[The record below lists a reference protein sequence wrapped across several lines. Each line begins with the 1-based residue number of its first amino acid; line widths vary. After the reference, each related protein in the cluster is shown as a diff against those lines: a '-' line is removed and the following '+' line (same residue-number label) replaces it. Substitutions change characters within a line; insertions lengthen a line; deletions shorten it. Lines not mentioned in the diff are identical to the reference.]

1 MAVVAAARI
10 GRAAA
15 SDASVSA
22 TGRTPLGGGMA
33 AGAAAAGGAE
43 HEPTQSCSHHEDGG
57 HDEQTIADECLAA
70 DFRTAD
76 RRAGES
82 ENP

>member
-1 MAVVAAARI
+1 
-10 GRAAA
+10 
-15 SDASVSA
+15 
-22 TGRTPLGGGMA
+22 MA